1 VRFMVVEDDAR
12 LARGIEASLSVR
24 GFAVDIVSTG
34 EDAINVAMSEPYSA
48 IILDLGL
55 PDMDGLEVL
64 QTLRRRGITTP
75 ILILTARD
83 SLEDRI
89 SGLDKGSD
97 DYLAKPFYPQELESR
112 IRALVRRAQ
121 GSPDP
126 VLTIG
131 RLAFNRSSRTV
142 YLDETAVDLRR
153 RELAVLEILMG
164 RPGKVIAKERISAE
178 VFNFN
183 DAVAP
188 NALEVYIGRLRRK
201 LMPNGPVIRTIRG
214 LGYMIEAA

>member
-1 VRFMVVEDDAR
+1 MRFMVVEDDAR
-12 LARGIEASLSVR
+12 LARGIEGSLSAR
-24 GFAVDIVSTG
+24 GFTVDIISTG
-34 EDAINVAMSEPYSA
+34 EEAIEIATTEPYSA
-48 IILDLGL
+48 MVLDLGL
-55 PDMDGLEVL
+55 PDLDGFEVL
-64 QTLRRRGITTP
+64 QILRRRGIKTP

-89 SGLDKGSD
+89 SGLDKGAD
-97 DYLAKPFYPQELESR
+97 DYLTKPFHPQELESR
-112 IRALVRRAQ
+112 LRALVRRSQ

-126 VLTIG
+126 VLKIG
-131 RLAFNRSSRTV
+131 KLSFDRSSRTV
-142 YLDETAVDLRR
+142 YLEEAAVDLRR

-164 RPGKVIAKERISAE
+164 RPGKVIAKERLSAE

-188 NALEVYIGRLRRK
+188 NALEVYVGRLRRK
-201 LMPNGPVIRTIRG
+201 LMPHGPVIRTIRG